1 MKVTKIPLV
10 DRIYLVGPP
19 GIGKTE
25 IIYQKAKQEAES
37 KKKFFIDL
45 RNLTDIL
52 FENILKYPN
61 GYYVYYRIIA
71 THIFPED
78 LGIPKIMNSGQ
89 HDFVEFLPPK
99 VLKVLSIPDIEGIL
113 FIDELSNVQRDD
125 QIAML
130 YSLLQEKEA
139 SWIFKLSPKV
149 KLICAGNT
157 SEWSEIVRELP
168 KPLRNRVIIINVEPP
183 SIDEWYE
190 YMENKYGN
198 KWDKFTYAYLKL
210 YPSDFLKNTDTNENY
225 PTPRSWTNLATLLY
239 NIQDEEIIDELAV
252 GCLGKEVGTMF
263 ASLRKTRMTE
273 EEINNIIA
281 FPPKFEQL
289 DMNRRLLL
297 INSVASRIDKTNY
310 TKYLEFIK
318 YLQKQREFLML
329 LLNLT
334 SKDVRILLVK
344 ELRDILAPMLK
355 KLLEFDKNEWTTNKP
370 N

>member
-45 RNLTDIL
+45 RNLTDKL

-61 GYYVYYRIIA
+61 GYYVYYRVIA
-71 THIFPED
+71 THVFPED
-78 LGIPKIMNSGQ
+78 LGIPKIINNNG
-89 HDFVEFLPPK
+89 HDFIEFLPPK
-99 VLKVLSIPDIEGIL
+99 VLKVLSIPDVEGVL

-168 KPLRNRVIIINVEPP
+168 KPLRNRIVIINVAPP
-183 SIDEWYE
+183 TIDEWYE
-190 YMENKYGN
+190 YMDNKYKDN
-198 KWDKFTYAYLKL
+198 WDKFTYAYLKI
-210 YPSDFLKNTDTNENY
+210 YPSDFIRNTDVNENY
-225 PTPRSWTNLATLLY
+225 PTPRSWTNLATLLKQI
-239 NIQDEEIIDELAV
+239 NDEEIIDELAT
-252 GCLGKEVGTMF
+252 GCLGKEVGIRF
-263 ASLRKTRMTE
+263 ASLRKTRMKE

-289 DMNRRLLL
+289 DMNKRLLL
-297 INSVASRIDKTNY
+297 INSIASKINKTNY
-310 TKYLEFIK
+310 TEYLEFIK
-318 YLQKQREFLML
+318 YLQKHREFLML
-329 LLNLT
+329 LINLT
-334 SKDVRILLVK
+334 SKETKIILVK
-344 ELRDILAPMLK
+344 ELKDIIAPLLK
-355 KLLEFDKNEWTTNKP
+355 KLIEFDKNE
-370 N
+370 